1 MTKTTSSKITSRET
15 IFKNVRIDFTCEI
28 VHITHDWSKFIA
40 RFTSKGSFIAI
51 PFNTVEAC
59 HKFFASQI
67 EKLGLGNKETGQWM
81 PRKTGSA
88 RWPNGDPR
96 KNKWES

>member
-1 MTKTTSSKITSRET
+1 MKMTNRTSSKVTKRET

-28 VHITHDWSKFIA
+28 THITHNWSKFVA
-40 RFTSKGSFIAI
+40 RFTSKGAFIAI

-67 EKLGLGNKETGQWM
+67 EKLGFGTDKEWM
-81 PRKTGSA
+81 PRTTGSA
-88 RWPNGDPR
+88 RWPNGDLR
-96 KNKWES
+96 KNGES